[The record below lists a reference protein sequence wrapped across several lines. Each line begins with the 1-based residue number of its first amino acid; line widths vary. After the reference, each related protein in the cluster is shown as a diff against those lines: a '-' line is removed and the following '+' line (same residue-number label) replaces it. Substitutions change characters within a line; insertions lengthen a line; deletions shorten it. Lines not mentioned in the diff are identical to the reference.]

1 MLLLLRLYHT
11 IIYHH
16 LFKQYHHL
24 LQNAVTTTY
33 KKCNKETERKINCE
47 GIKYTKEANILDK
60 VELNGTA
67 NCFITLKDHKA
78 NFLNHP
84 TTRLINPAKNEIG
97 RISKQI
103 LDQINS
109 KLCEILKVNEWKNTA
124 NVINWFKKVE
134 SKNSHKFLMFDIKDF
149 YPSIKEDLLIEALEF
164 AKHHVTIKPKDR
176 ETIFHARKSLLYNE
190 GEPWIKKQS
199 NSFDVTMGSYDGAEV
214 CELIGI
220 FMLSLIGNKYNP
232 NNIGLYRDDGLAVF
246 KNTSGPQSEK
256 IKKTFQRMFKNKGL
270 DIIINCNMK
279 IVNYLDVTLNLNDG
293 SYRPYKKPNEETNYI
308 HVNSDHPPSILKQL
322 PKSIEKRLSSLSSSK
337 EIFEETAPYYE
348 QQLSN
353 CGYKEKLNYRDPTP
367 QNLITKRKRQRNIL
381 WFNPPY
387 SKTVKTKIGKFFLQ
401 VIKKHFPK
409 EHKFHKIFNRNTLK
423 LSYSCMPNIK
433 TKINAHNREI
443 LRNTPSKNTK
453 HCNCQQ
459 KENCPMNGACLKESL
474 VYYATISCNDKNY
487 QPKLYK
493 GSCETSFKKRYSNH
507 KKSFNV
513 PLYKHDT
520 KLSTEY
526 WNLKTKQLNPRISWK
541 IKGIYKSYNPTSKRC
556 NLCLTEK
563 LEILDDPDKNLL
575 NKRSEIISQCRH
587 KNKFRLKTLA
597 SSMTSDGIT

>member
-1 MLLLLRLYHT
+1 
-11 IIYHH
+11 
-16 LFKQYHHL
+16 
-24 LQNAVTTTY
+24 
-33 KKCNKETERKINCE
+33 
-47 GIKYTKEANILDK
+47 
-60 VELNGTA
+60 
-67 NCFITLKDHKA
+67 
-78 NFLNHP
+78 
-84 TTRLINPAKNEIG
+84 
-97 RISKQI
+97 
-103 LDQINS
+103 
-109 KLCEILKVNEWKNTA
+109 
-124 NVINWFKKVE
+124 
-134 SKNSHKFLMFDIKDF
+134 MFDIKDF

-164 AKHHVTIKPKDR
+164 AKQHVTIKPKDR

-337 EIFEETAPYYE
+337 EIFEETVPYYE

-401 VIKKHFPK
+401 LIKKHFPK
-409 EHKFHKIFNRNTLK
+409 EHKFHKIFNRNKLK

-443 LRNTPSKNTK
+443 LPK
-453 HCNCQQ
+453 
-459 KENCPMNGACLKESL
+459 
-474 VYYATISCNDKNY
+474 YTIKKY
-487 QPKLYK
+487 Q
-493 GSCETSFKKRYSNH
+493 
-507 KKSFNV
+507 
-513 PLYKHDT
+513 
-520 KLSTEY
+520 
-526 WNLKTKQLNPRISWK
+526 
-541 IKGIYKSYNPTSKRC
+541 
-556 NLCLTEK
+556 
-563 LEILDDPDKNLL
+563 
-575 NKRSEIISQCRH
+575 
-587 KNKFRLKTLA
+587 TL
-597 SSMTSDGIT
+597 